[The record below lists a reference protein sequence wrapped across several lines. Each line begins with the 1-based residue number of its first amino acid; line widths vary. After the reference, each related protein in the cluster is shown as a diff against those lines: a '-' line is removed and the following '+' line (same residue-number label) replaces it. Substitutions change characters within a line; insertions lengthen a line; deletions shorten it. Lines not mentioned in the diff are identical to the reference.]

1 MSTSARTEVP
11 VPHDLPA
18 FGAIDVEGVIPE
30 LEQLL
35 ADNLTLLDE
44 IAAAEPSWETV
55 VEPLE
60 EAGDALS
67 RLWAPIRHLHAVAD
81 DEVLR
86 RVYEQGLP
94 KLTDYGNR
102 FGQHEGLYRAYR
114 ALAEAEG
121 FEAETPARRM
131 AVEQALRDFRLSG
144 IDLDADAQAR
154 YREISQRLSELGNR
168 FSQNLLDATDAFAL
182 EVPVDRL
189 AGLPEAAREKALAE
203 ARSRGVDG
211 AVITLDGPTYLAVMS
226 HAEDRELRRS
236 VYEAWVTRA
245 SSLGE
250 GPGDWDN
257 APLVD
262 EILAL
267 RDELA
272 RLLGFASWA
281 ERQLEGRMARSPEE
295 VTGFLEDLAARS
307 LPQARRE
314 YEELC
319 AFARDELD
327 LPEPEAWDLA
337 FAGER
342 LRRARYDVSQEA
354 LRPWFPVDRV
364 VEGLF
369 AIVRRLFGI
378 DVVERTD
385 WPVWHES
392 VRCFEVLRPGED
404 GRAEVAGR
412 FYLDLYARRHKRGG
426 AWMDGCRGRRRTA
439 AGVQVPVA
447 FLTCNFSGPVTREDG
462 VTTPALLTHD
472 EVTTL
477 FHEFGHGIHHM
488 LTRVDVADV
497 AGISGV
503 PWDAVELPSQ
513 FLENWCWHPE
523 AVALISGH
531 HETGEPLPAELL
543 DRLVAARNFQSA
555 MMMVRQ
561 LEFGLFDFRL
571 HHGYRADAPDFVRE
585 TIDAVREQVAVVRPP
600 AFNRF
605 ELGFGHIFS
614 GGYSAG
620 YYSYKWAEV
629 LSSDAFARFEE
640 EGIFDPA
647 AGRDFLQ
654 CILERGGS
662 EPPAELFRR
671 FRGRDPDIGPLL
683 RHCGIVGADAP
694 GGGA

>member
-1 MSTSARTEVP
+1 MQRDRALQGRGPSLRRAGRSARGARRRGEHAAPGAGRQHRRLQHRWRRSRARPAGEPRHPARGRPGRDARCRRCGRGRGRVPARRRGRGTPRRQSQPRACRGPRPALCCAGRRACGTARGARGRRPAPERHRREPRRRASGPCTGPGPAPYAGLRHDVRAGRGPLPRPLRGARCRGGARRPRHARRAGRRGLRALARPASRDCRRPRHPARGGGPRSPNPPPGDPMSTSARTEVP

-35 ADNLTLLDE
+35 ADNLALLDE

-182 EVPVDRL
+182 EIPVERL

-203 ARSRGVDG
+203 ARAREVEG

-226 HAEDRELRRS
+226 HAEDRDLRRS

-245 SSLGE
+245 SALGE
-250 GPGDWDN
+250 GAGDWDN

-272 RLLGFASWA
+272 RLLGFGSWA

-295 VTGFLEDLAARS
+295 VLGFLEDLAARS

-319 AFARDELD
+319 AFARDELGLAD
-327 LPEPEAWDLA
+327 PEAWDLA
-337 FAGER
+337 FAAER
-342 LRRARYDVSQEA
+342 LRRARYDV
-354 LRPWFPVDRV
+354 
-364 VEGLF
+364 
-369 AIVRRLFGI
+369 
-378 DVVERTD
+378 
-385 WPVWHES
+385 
-392 VRCFEVLRPGED
+392 
-404 GRAEVAGR
+404 
-412 FYLDLYARRHKRGG
+412 
-426 AWMDGCRGRRRTA
+426 
-439 AGVQVPVA
+439 
-447 FLTCNFSGPVTREDG
+447 
-462 VTTPALLTHD
+462 
-472 EVTTL
+472 
-477 FHEFGHGIHHM
+477 
-488 LTRVDVADV
+488 
-497 AGISGV
+497 
-503 PWDAVELPSQ
+503 
-513 FLENWCWHPE
+513 
-523 AVALISGH
+523 
-531 HETGEPLPAELL
+531 
-543 DRLVAARNFQSA
+543 
-555 MMMVRQ
+555 
-561 LEFGLFDFRL
+561 
-571 HHGYRADAPDFVRE
+571 
-585 TIDAVREQVAVVRPP
+585 
-600 AFNRF
+600 
-605 ELGFGHIFS
+605 
-614 GGYSAG
+614 
-620 YYSYKWAEV
+620 
-629 LSSDAFARFEE
+629 
-640 EGIFDPA
+640 
-647 AGRDFLQ
+647 
-654 CILERGGS
+654 
-662 EPPAELFRR
+662 
-671 FRGRDPDIGPLL
+671 
-683 RHCGIVGADAP
+683 
-694 GGGA
+694 

>member
-1 MSTSARTEVP
+1 MTSSAQHDVP
-11 VPHDLPA
+11 APHDLPA
-18 FGAIDVEGVIPE
+18 FGAIDVEAVIPE
-30 LEQLL
+30 LERLL
-35 ADNLTLLDE
+35 AENLALLDD
-44 IAAAEPSWETV
+44 IAATEPAWETV

-60 EAGDALS
+60 EAGDALA

-81 DEVLR
+81 DDSLR

-114 ALAEAEG
+114 ALAEADG
-121 FEAETPARRM
+121 FEAEHPARRT

-144 IDLDADAQAR
+144 IELDPEAQAR

-182 EVPVDRL
+182 EVPAERL
-189 AGLPEAAREKALAE
+189 AGMPEAAREKALAE
-203 ARSRGVDG
+203 ARTRGVNG
-211 AVITLDGPTYLAVMS
+211 AVLSLDGPTYLAVMS
-226 HAEDRELRRS
+226 HAEDRDLRRS
-236 VYEAWVTRA
+236 IYEAWVTRA
-245 SSLGE
+245 SALGE
-250 GPGDWDN
+250 RPEDWDN

-272 RLLGFASWA
+272 KLLGHGSWA
-281 ERQLEGRMARSPEE
+281 ERQLEGRMARTPEE

-307 LPQARRE
+307 LPQARAE
-314 YEELC
+314 YDALC
-319 AFARDELD
+319 VFARDELG
-327 LPEPEAWDLA
+327 LETPEAWDLA

-342 LRRARYDVSQEA
+342 LRRARYDVSQEE

-369 AIVRRLFGI
+369 EIVRRLFGI
-378 DVVERTD
+378 DVVERHD
-385 WPVWHES
+385 WPVWHAS
-392 VRCFEVLRPGED
+392 VRCFEVLRPGDD
-404 GRAEVAGR
+404 GTQEVAGR

-439 AGVQVPVA
+439 GGVQVPVA

-462 VTTPALLTHD
+462 QITPALLTHD

-523 AVALISGH
+523 AVALMSGH
-531 HETGEPLPAELL
+531 HETGEPLPQALL

-571 HHGYRADAPDFVRE
+571 HHGYQGDEPDYVRSV
-585 TIDAVREQVAVVRPP
+585 IDAVRGQVAVVRPP

-605 ELGFGHIFS
+605 ENGFGHIFS

-629 LSSDAFARFEE
+629 LSADAFARFEE
-640 EGIFDPA
+640 DGIFDAA
-647 AGRDFLQ
+647 AGRDFLH

-671 FRGRDPDIGPLL
+671 FRGRAPDIAPLL
-683 RHCGIVGADAP
+683 RHSGIAVAE
-694 GGGA
+694 GGNEP

>member
-1 MSTSARTEVP
+1 MTTSTRSEP
-11 VPHDLPA
+11 SPHDLPA

-30 LEQLL
+30 LER
-35 ADNLTLLDE
+35 LLDGNLALLDT
-44 IAAAEPSWETV
+44 IAAAKPSWETV

-60 EAGDALS
+60 EAGDALA
-67 RLWAPIRHLHAVAD
+67 RLWSPIRHLHAVAD
-81 DEVLR
+81 DDVLR

-114 ALAEAEG
+114 ALADADG
-121 FEAETPARRM
+121 FERESPARRM

-154 YREISQRLSELGNR
+154 FREISQRLSELGNR
-168 FSQNLLDATDAFAL
+168 FSQNLLDATDAWTL
-182 EVPVDRL
+182 EVTPERL

-203 ARSRGVDG
+203 ARTRGVDG

-226 HAEDRELRRS
+226 HAEDRALRRS

-245 SSLGE
+245 SALGQRPE
-250 GPGDWDN
+250 EWDN

-272 RLLGFASWA
+272 RLLGYGSWA
-281 ERQLEGRMARSPEE
+281 ERQLEGRMARRPEE
-295 VTGFLEDLAARS
+295 VLAFLDDLAARS

-314 YEELC
+314 YQELC
-319 AFARDELD
+319 EFAREELD
-327 LPEPEAWDLA
+327 LEAPEAWDLA

-364 VEGLF
+364 IEGLF
-369 AIVRRLFGI
+369 SIVGRLFGI
-378 DVVERTD
+378 EVVERTD

-392 VRCFEVLRPGED
+392 VRCFEVLRPAD
-404 GRAEVAGR
+404 GGASEVAGR

-439 AGVQVPVA
+439 TGVQVPVA
-447 FLTCNFSGPVTREDG
+447 FLTCNFSGPVTRADG
-462 VTTPALLTHD
+462 AMTPALLTHD

-488 LTRVDVADV
+488 LTCIDVADV

-571 HHGYRADAPDFVRE
+571 HHDYRATPGFVRE
-585 TIDAVREQVAVVRPP
+585 VIETVRAQVAVVQPP

-605 ELGFGHIFS
+605 ENGFGHIFS

-629 LSSDAFARFEE
+629 LSADAFARFEE
-640 EGIFDPA
+640 DGIFDQA
-647 AGRDFLQ
+647 AGRDFLH

-671 FRGRDPDIGPLL
+671 FRGRDPDIAPLL
-683 RHCGIVGADAP
+683 RHSGIVGDDA
-694 GGGA
+694 